1 MVADEAGLTEDFF
14 NADFPGVKPTV
25 ALRLELAGEE
35 NMVFF
40 QATLR
45 PGVDVV
51 VVVEAAVD
59 DVVAVVGPPFFRAE
73 EEDEAAGRMTEGLF
87 IGEGL

>member
-1 MVADEAGLTEDFF
+1 LTHDFF

-25 ALRLELAGEE
+25 ALGLELAGEE

-51 VVVEAAVD
+51 VVAAAAAA
-59 DVVAVVGPPFFRAE
+59 DVVVVVGPPFFRAE
-73 EEDEAAGRMTEGLF
+73 EDDDEAAGRMTEGLF

>member
-1 MVADEAGLTEDFF
+1 MTHDFF

-25 ALRLELAGEE
+25 ALGLELAGEE

-51 VVVEAAVD
+51 VVAAAA
-59 DVVAVVGPPFFRAE
+59 DVVVVSPPFFRAE
-73 EEDEAAGRMTEGLF
+73 EEDEIKTVE
-87 IGEGL
+87 E

>member
-1 MVADEAGLTEDFF
+1 LTHDFF

-25 ALRLELAGEE
+25 ALGLELAGEE

-45 PGVDVV
+45 PGVDV
-51 VVVEAAVD
+51 
-59 DVVAVVGPPFFRAE
+59 DVVAADVVVVVGPPFFRAE

>member
-1 MVADEAGLTEDFF
+1 MTHDFF

-25 ALRLELAGEE
+25 ALGLELAGEE

-51 VVVEAAVD
+51 VVVVVAA
-59 DVVAVVGPPFFRAE
+59 DVVVVVGPPFFRAE
-73 EEDEAAGRMTEGLF
+73 EDDEAAGRMTEGLF

>member
-1 MVADEAGLTEDFF
+1 LTHDFF

-25 ALRLELAGEE
+25 ALGLELAGEE

-51 VVVEAAVD
+51 VVAA
-59 DVVAVVGPPFFRAE
+59 DVVVVVGPPFFRAE